1 MTNTLSPELKKQI
14 EQEAKDLY
22 HGPKMRTWPGRG
34 GNHLMQMYVEGA
46 TQYAL
51 KLEQAEQLI
60 EQMAKALEAIA
71 YPIRYLQEQA
81 KKEGS
86 QINGQN
92 AFEIADDPNWLR
104 SKATEAIAD
113 YQTYKNGK
121 DGKEQKASGGV

>member
-60 EQMAKALEAIA
+60 EQMAKALEGALNTVDQQWVQIVTDAI
-71 YPIRYLQEQA
+71 
-81 KKEGS
+81 
-86 QINGQN
+86 
-92 AFEIADDPNWLR
+92 
-104 SKATEAIAD
+104 TD
-113 YQTYKNGK
+113 YNNYKNGK
-121 DGKEQKASGGV
+121 DGKGENQES

>member
-1 MTNTLSPELKKQI
+1 MSNTLSPELQKQI

-60 EQMAKALEAIA
+60 EQMAKALAELIDIA
-71 YPIRYLQEQA
+71 YPNVPVLKNANKVLTDYNNY
-81 KKEGS
+81 KK
-86 QINGQN
+86 
-92 AFEIADDPNWLR
+92 
-104 SKATEAIAD
+104 
-113 YQTYKNGK
+113 GK
-121 DGKEQKASGGV
+121 DGK

>member
-60 EQMAKALEAIA
+60 EQMAKALAELIDIA
-71 YPIRYLQEQA
+71 YPNVPVLKNANKVLTDYNNY
-81 KKEGS
+81 KK
-86 QINGQN
+86 
-92 AFEIADDPNWLR
+92 
-104 SKATEAIAD
+104 
-113 YQTYKNGK
+113 GK
-121 DGKEQKASGGV
+121 DGK